1 MVKGKKS
8 KLSAIDSLSVMFDGV
23 LNLDQ
28 PKYNTNHTKSNKGIN
43 FKRTNKSKSKISASK
58 MKIDKKPKKMP
69 KRRTLSAR
77 NADETLS
84 SALDKLGLG
93 TKKKRKRRRSK
104 TKKN

>member
-28 PKYNTNHTKSNKGIN
+28 PKSNKGIN

-77 NADETLS
+77 NADKTLS
-84 SALDKLGLG
+84 IALDKLALG
-93 TKKKRKRRRSK
+93 TKKKRKRRKRRSK
-104 TKKN
+104 TKRN